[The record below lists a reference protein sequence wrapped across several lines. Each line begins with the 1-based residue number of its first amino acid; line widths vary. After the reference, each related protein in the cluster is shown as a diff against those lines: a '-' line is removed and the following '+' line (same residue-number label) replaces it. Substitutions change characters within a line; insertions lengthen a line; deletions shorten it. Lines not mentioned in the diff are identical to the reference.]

1 MEHPNEGGSY
11 IRQKDG
17 TLTRRSEATEP
28 PAGPAQSEQKPRTP
42 RATTKDK

>member
-17 TLTRRSEATEP
+17 SLARRVEEP
-28 PAGPAQSEQKPRTP
+28 ETPAAPAQAEQKPRPP
-42 RATTKDK
+42 RATTKDR

>member
-17 TLTRRSEATEP
+17 SLVRRVDVAEP
-28 PAGPAQSEQKPRTP
+28 PTSSPQPEQKPRAP
-42 RATTKDK
+42 RTATKDK